1 VSSLDDAAGWSFDSD
16 DAAPKHRCAPRRGL
30 SGDLQTLP
38 PGDLL
43 QWLAA
48 RARSGTLH
56 CRRRSTRK
64 LLVFEKGALVAC
76 SSNDPRETLGQLL
89 LRENL
94 LAEDELFRALERQR
108 RAPGILLGQLLV
120 SEGLIT
126 EEQLQRTLEAKAEET
141 AYELFLWPDGGFFFE
156 EDERPAGLPDGV
168 RLDTQALVHEGNRR
182 RARWRRI
189 QQTFLAGDVRFRAIC
204 ETRPPV
210 DPLKR
215 RMLELALAG
224 TPLARISLELRQ
236 SEFTVAEYLHA
247 LCELKVLA
255 VGRSSGESFD
265 GDAVATIERL
275 LASAAQALQ
284 QGRGVAAFRAYQ
296 EVLALDPL
304 NHAARGGLVAASDA
318 RKQRR
323 QATQA

>member
-1 VSSLDDAAGWSFDSD
+1 APGAAGVERVARAAGRGVARVGRRVADRDVRVVPPRARRRQLAHPRDLHPPPYRQRIHPWDLRRLHGRLQRAVSSLDDGAGWSFDSD

-126 EEQLQRTLEAKAEET
+126 EEQLQRTLEA
-141 AYELFLWPDGGFFFE
+141 
-156 EDERPAGLPDGV
+156 
-168 RLDTQALVHEGNRR
+168 
-182 RARWRRI
+182 
-189 QQTFLAGDVRFRAIC
+189 
-204 ETRPPV
+204 
-210 DPLKR
+210 
-215 RMLELALAG
+215 
-224 TPLARISLELRQ
+224 
-236 SEFTVAEYLHA
+236 
-247 LCELKVLA
+247 
-255 VGRSSGESFD
+255 
-265 GDAVATIERL
+265 
-275 LASAAQALQ
+275 
-284 QGRGVAAFRAYQ
+284 
-296 EVLALDPL
+296 
-304 NHAARGGLVAASDA
+304 
-318 RKQRR
+318 
-323 QATQA
+323 